1 MADRVVIGTGSAYS
15 TDKLD
20 SAIALAESGL
30 AAYIGFDCLAE
41 RTLALAQQ
49 RRREDPTTG
58 HDPRLGRIVDT
69 FAGYLRG
76 GGAIIGNFGAA
87 NPDAAARE
95 AVSHLRQAGLGGMSI
110 GVVRG
115 DDVLNQVVKQNLAL
129 PEFGCRVSDLGDR
142 VLSANA
148 YIGADGIVDCLV
160 AGARFV
166 LGGRLADP
174 SLFVAP
180 LCVEL
185 GWSLDDWDRL
195 AQATL
200 AGHLL
205 ECGVHSTGGNF
216 VDPPYRVADLLHLG
230 APIIE
235 ADGEE
240 MIFTKTPGSG
250 GVVSSLTA
258 KAQIG
263 YEVHDPARYL
273 TPDVTAN
280 FQDVWVRDV
289 GPDRV
294 AVGGATGRR
303 RPDTY
308 KVLVAV
314 DFGWKAVGEISF
326 GGAGAVER
334 ARLGEDLVR
343 RRLDTFASDIDEIH
357 VSMHGESALFGR
369 RLHDTES
376 ADVRLRIAARCRTR
390 EAATAVGAEVEYLYF
405 GPAGA
410 GGATSSVVPAVAVT
424 PAYLSRDDVVIE
436 TEMVTS

>member
-1 MADRVVIGTGSAYS
+1 MGDRVVLGTGSAYG
-15 TDKLD
+15 TDKLEP
-20 SAIALAESGL
+20 AIALVEAGI
-30 AAYIGFDCLAE
+30 ADYIGFDCLAE

-49 RRREDPTTG
+49 RRRADENAG
-58 HDPRLGRIVDT
+58 HDVRLGRIVDT
-69 FAGYLRG
+69 FAGYLRSG
-76 GGAIIGNFGAA
+76 GRITGNFGAA
-87 NPDAAARE
+87 NPDAAARQ
-95 AVSHLRQAGLGGMSI
+95 AVAHLRAAGLDGLKV

-115 DDVLNQVVKQNLAL
+115 DDVLAQVLKQDLEL
-129 PEFGCRVSDLGDR
+129 PEFGCRVSDLGER

-148 YIGADGIVDCLV
+148 YVGADGIVEALT

-185 GWSLDDWDRL
+185 GWALDDWDRL

-205 ECGVHSTGGNF
+205 ECGVHSTGANF
-216 VDPPYRVADLLHLG
+216 VDPPYRVAELLHLG
-230 APIIE
+230 APVIE
-235 ADGEE
+235 TDGEE
-240 MIFTKTPGSG
+240 IIFTKTPGSD
-250 GVVSSLTA
+250 GVVDSRTA

-263 YEVHDPARYL
+263 YEIHDPTRYL
-273 TPDVTAN
+273 TPDVTAD
-280 FQDVWVRDV
+280 FSQVWVRDV

-294 AVGGATGRR
+294 AVGGATGTA

-314 DFGWKAVGEISF
+314 DLGWKAVGEISF
-326 GGAGAVER
+326 GGEGAVDR

-343 RRLDTFASDIDEIH
+343 RRLAAHGADIDEIH

-369 RLHDTES
+369 RLGDVEPT
-376 ADVRLRIAARCRTR
+376 DVRLRVAARSRSR
-390 EAATAVGAEVEYLYF
+390 EAADALVAEMEYLYF

-410 GGATSSVVPAVAVT
+410 AGPTGSVTPAVAVT
-424 PAYLSRDDVVIE
+424 PAYLNRTDVTIE
-436 TEMVTS
+436 TEVVSA